1 MTFTM
6 YLESFFMLNCTACLV
21 CCKHYN
27 TNIMKN
33 NLLDITTIYYE
44 PAILNYSRGL
54 EILNHYSNV
63 ERIEVASHW
72 NIPELHRN
80 EDLIEDWNKVK
91 RNVLVLGVKKSVKCT
106 PFYRS
111 CDFIAPSHANG
122 CAMAC
127 VYCVASGTFI
137 TTPGGQVPVEHVHN
151 GDEICAYDALSK
163 QVVVATVSGTTSREV
178 DVISE
183 IRVGDNVLQATIEH
197 PIMTRTG
204 WVQVGELRTGEEI
217 LCYNT
222 QSELEYRKIIDISPI
237 TTPTSV
243 YNFHVIGPESYIAN
257 GIVTHNCYV
266 ARRKGFANPI
276 TTFVNIE
283 QICASIEKHAA
294 KQGMKLEPSQADPS
308 LWVYEVGTNNDCSVD
323 ALISNNVRDLVAL
336 FRCLPNAKMTFAT
349 KYVNREML
357 TYDPEHKTRVRFSL
371 MPQDIAKVVD
381 VRTSPVA
388 ERIAAMNDFFDAGY
402 EANINFGPVIY
413 HDGWLEAYRQLFEQL
428 DDVLTPQ
435 VKAQLQAEVIFLT
448 HNEQLHDVNMQWHPK
463 AEELLWRPDVQEA
476 KVSQAGGGDNLR
488 YKLSIKRGLV
498 DAFCT
503 LLSEKLPYCK
513 IRYAF

>member
-6 YLESFFMLNCTACLV
+6 YPDSFFMLNCTACLV

-27 TNIMKN
+27 TNTMKN
-33 NLLDITTIYYE
+33 SLLDITTIYYE
-44 PAILNYSRGL
+44 PTILNYSRGL
-54 EILNHYSNV
+54 EILNHYPDV

-80 EDLIEDWNKVK
+80 EALIEDWNKVK
-91 RNVLVLGVKKSVKCT
+91 RNVLVLGVKKTVKCT
-106 PFYRS
+106 PFYRN

-127 VYCVASGTFI
+127 VYCF
-137 TTPGGQVPVEHVHN
+137 
-151 GDEICAYDALSK
+151 
-163 QVVVATVSGTTSREV
+163 
-178 DVISE
+178 
-183 IRVGDNVLQATIEH
+183 
-197 PIMTRTG
+197 
-204 WVQVGELRTGEEI
+204 
-217 LCYNT
+217 
-222 QSELEYRKIIDISPI
+222 
-237 TTPTSV
+237 
-243 YNFHVIGPESYIAN
+243 
-257 GIVTHNCYV
+257 V

-283 QICASIEKHAA
+283 QISASIEKHAA
-294 KQGMKLEPSQADPS
+294 KQGMKLESSQADPS

-336 FRCLPNAKMTFAT
+336 FRRLPNAKMTFAT

-357 TYDPEHKTRVRFSL
+357 TYNPEHKTRVRFSL

-381 VRTSPVA
+381 VRTSSVA

-402 EANINFGPVIY
+402 EVNINFGPIIY
-413 HDGWLEAYRQLFEQL
+413 HDGWLEAYRELFEQI
-428 DDVLTPQ
+428 DDVLTPH

-463 AEELLWRPDVQEA
+463 AEALLWRPDVQEA
-476 KVSQAGGGDNLR
+476 KVSQAGGGENLR

-498 DAFCT
+498 DAFCS
-503 LLSEKLPYCK
+503 LLREKLPYCK